1 MEVIQTQTQEEYPD
15 VKSKKEQIEEYKQ
28 NCLKQ
33 YSILKEVDEI
43 EKEQTVTKKKAIQ
56 ILARDM
62 EKVMILQGQE
72 NHINEICHIIC
83 RNLVQLGFKQ
93 SMARYPVDVLD
104 SKYKRKI
111 DHLSALSVP
120 QEQPEEFSIYNLK
133 LLEAI
138 RLLESIDYES
148 LARGD
153 IQDIGERVNKL
164 PKKIYDECER
174 RKIPMYSA
182 TKDYK
187 SPPDKFQQRINY
199 PESKPARTVFVEAIE
214 RHIEA
219 WQVVLKRVYEEA
231 ASPISER
238 LYQTDAD
245 LRLCADGLDC
255 MTILLKPITDRK
267 YRKTWLQW
275 YHIVRHGHK
284 WFKHSAGR
292 KYEVLD
298 FEGFFRSLTREQIGF
313 RMTKEGG
320 MTFDRVCKFFP
331 GYFRIFTLWYP
342 QVREKLGAQFSRM
355 LHEKLSER
363 S

>member
-1 MEVIQTQTQEEYPD
+1 VEVIQTQEHSS
-15 VKSKKEQIEEYKQ
+15 VNKELRIAECKQ

-33 YSILKEVDEI
+33 YDILKQIEEQ
-43 EKEQTVTKKKAIQ
+43 EKEQSITKKKAIQ

-62 EKVMILQGQE
+62 EEVMILQGQE
-72 NHINEICHIIC
+72 DHIKEICHIIC
-83 RNLVQLGFKQ
+83 RNLNQLGFRQ

-104 SKYKRKI
+104 AKYKRKV
-111 DHLSALSVP
+111 DHLNVLSVP
-120 QEQPEEFSIYNLK
+120 QDLPEEFSIYNMK
-133 LLEAI
+133 LLDAI
-138 RLLESIDYES
+138 RLLENIEYES

-164 PKKIYDECER
+164 PKRIYDECEK
-174 RKIPMYSA
+174 RKIPMYQA

-187 SPPDKFQQRINY
+187 SPEDKFKERINY
-199 PESKPARTVFVEAIE
+199 PESKPARTIFVEAIE

-231 ASPISER
+231 ASPVSQR
-238 LYQTDAD
+238 LYQTDQD
-245 LRLCADGLDC
+245 LRQCADGLDS

-275 YHIVRHGHK
+275 YNIVRHGHK
-284 WFKHSAGR
+284 WFKHSAGK
-292 KYEVLD
+292 KYQVKD

-320 MTFDRVCKFFP
+320 MTFDKVCRFFP
-331 GYFRIFTLWYP
+331 GYFRIYTLWYP
-342 QVREKLGAQFSRM
+342 QVREPLGAQFSRW
-355 LHEKLSER
+355 LHDKLSER